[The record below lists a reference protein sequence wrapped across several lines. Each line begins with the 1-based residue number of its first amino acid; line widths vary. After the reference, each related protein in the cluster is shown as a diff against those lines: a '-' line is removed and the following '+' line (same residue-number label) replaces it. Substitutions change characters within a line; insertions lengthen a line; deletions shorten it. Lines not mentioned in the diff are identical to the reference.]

1 MDVNRGLPRW
11 FEGAFAAGGLVALSP
26 VFALCALL
34 VRLTSSGPAFFRQQR
49 VGRSGK
55 MFTLYKFRT
64 MVMGQNGDLIT
75 ARRDRRITRAGRFLR
90 RLKLDEL
97 PQVYNV
103 LRGDMSFVGP
113 RPEVIDY
120 VDFTNPLWREVL
132 SARPG
137 ITDPVALR
145 LRNEEALLATALNK
159 DKFYREV
166 IQPYK
171 LNGYVEYLRIKS
183 TRNDLRV
190 IRQTLTA
197 IFLPGR
203 ISPPPTLSEI
213 QIS

>member
-1 MDVNRGLPRW
+1 MGVNRGLPRW
-11 FEGAFAAGGLVALSP
+11 FEGALAAGGLVALSP

-34 VRLTSSGPAFFRQQR
+34 VRLTSSGPAFFRQER
-49 VGRSGK
+49 VGRAGK

-64 MVMGQNGDLIT
+64 MVTGQNGDLIT
-75 ARRDRRITRAGRFLR
+75 ARKDSRITRAGRFLR

-97 PQVYNV
+97 PQIYNV

-120 VDFTNPLWREVL
+120 VDFTNPLWREAL

-145 LRNEEALLATALNK
+145 LRNEEALLANAVNK
-159 DKFYREV
+159 EKFYREV

-171 LNGYVEYLRIKS
+171 LNGYVEYMRIKS

-203 ISPPPTLSEI
+203 TSPPPTLSEI

>member
-1 MDVNRGLPRW
+1 MGVNRGLPRW
-11 FEGAFAAGGLVALSP
+11 FEGALAAGGLVALSP

-34 VRLTSSGPAFFRQQR
+34 VRLTSSGPAFFRQER
-49 VGRSGK
+49 VGRAGK

-64 MVMGQNGDLIT
+64 MVTGQNGDLIT
-75 ARRDRRITRAGRFLR
+75 ARKDSRITRAGRFLR

-97 PQVYNV
+97 PQIYNV

-171 LNGYVEYLRIKS
+171 LNGYVEYMRIKS

-203 ISPPPTLSEI
+203 ISPPPTLNEI